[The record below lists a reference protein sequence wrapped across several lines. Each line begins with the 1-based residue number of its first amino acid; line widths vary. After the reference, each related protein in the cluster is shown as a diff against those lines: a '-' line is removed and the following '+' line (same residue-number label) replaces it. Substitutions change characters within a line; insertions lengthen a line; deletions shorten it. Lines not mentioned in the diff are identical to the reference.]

1 MICVQVLNDTLQVVN
16 LAAGETCQYINLIQQ
31 TDFTEQEN
39 ALDIQSV
46 FALVGAAASVYGL
59 VFVFNTVLTQL
70 GLRG

>member
-16 LAAGETCQYINLIQQ
+16 LAAGETCQYISLIQQ

-46 FALVGAAASVYGL
+46 FALVGAAASAYGL